1 MMTFPS
7 NLTQRWDLEGR
18 LFACI
23 STLDLIS
30 RTYERGE
37 LEPNVVHK
45 QFKSLITTIV
55 EVRAS
60 LEPFQF
66 DLDAFIQKERIDQLY
81 PFGLEKLHRTEGTD
95 EKAQNRID
103 YRRIKQ
109 LPSQVAEFVSHA
121 IELLDLLRLEAIA
134 TVDRILPYLDELYAI
149 LLDSAIYGEDHWV
162 TRDIAEWIAWMDK
175 QKAGVLL
182 KKEEL
187 EKLELQA
194 ARWLSDFRRE
204 LKNL

>member
-1 MMTFPS
+1 MITFPS
-7 NLTQRWDLEGR
+7 NLSQRWDLEGR

-23 STLDLIS
+23 STLDLLS

-37 LEPNVVHK
+37 LEPNIFHK
-45 QFKSLITTIV
+45 QYKSLLTTIV

-60 LEPFQF
+60 LEPYHF
-66 DLDAFIQKERIDQLY
+66 DLDAFIKEEQVDQLY
-81 PFGLEKLHRTEGTD
+81 PFGLEKLRRTEGTD
-95 EKAQNRID
+95 DTVQNRID
-103 YRRIKQ
+103 YKRITQ
-109 LPSQVAEFVSHA
+109 LPSQVAEFVAHA
-121 IELLDLLRLEAIA
+121 IELLDLLKLEAIA

-149 LLDSAIYGEDHWV
+149 LSSSAIYGEDHWV
-162 TRDIAEWIAWMDK
+162 TKDITEWIAWMDK
-175 QKAGVLL
+175 QKAGILL
-182 KKEEL
+182 KKDEL

>member
-7 NLTQRWDLEGR
+7 NLSDRWDLEGR

-23 STLDLIS
+23 STLDLLS
-30 RTYERGE
+30 RTFERGE
-37 LEPNVVHK
+37 LEPNVFHK
-45 QFKSLITTIV
+45 QYKSLLTTIV
-55 EVRAS
+55 EVRAA
-60 LEPFQF
+60 LEQYHF
-66 DLDAFIQKERIDQLY
+66 DLDEFVQKERVDQLY
-81 PFGLEKLHRTEGTD
+81 PFGLEKLRRTEGTD
-95 EKAQNRID
+95 DTVQNRID

-109 LPSQVAEFVSHA
+109 LPSMVAEFVAHS

-149 LLDSAIYGEDHWV
+149 LMDSAVYGEDHWV
-162 TRDIAEWIAWMDK
+162 TKDIIQWIAWMDK
-175 QKAGVLL
+175 QKAGILL
-182 KKEEL
+182 KKDEL
-187 EKLELQA
+187 EKLELQT